1 MWTMNTYDELKS
13 DLLNVGEVF
22 LELLGKAGALSGV
35 AGESFNH
42 WKNTVAGIS
51 RQISEDLVRVAVVGP
66 IKSGKSTFVNA
77 LFRDDFLKRGA
88 GVITSIVTRIRCGQ
102 DLTARLCFKSWDEV
116 NRDIEQG
123 LAFLPSFKPESDD
136 FRFDLRKESHRELL
150 AKTLDSLTT
159 DQLITH
165 DTRNVT
171 SVLLTSYLAGYDRV
185 KDIICPD
192 ETVKE
197 YGSDSFSEH
206 RLFAGDEILAVYIKD
221 IQLEIRSNVLD
232 GSIEIADCQGSDSP
246 NPLHLAMIQ
255 DYLAVTHFI
264 VYVVSSRTGLRQADI
279 RFLTMIRDMGIM
291 GNMLFAVNCDVSE
304 HESFEDFN
312 RLLAKIR
319 SEIALIIPD
328 PVVFTISALY
338 HLFSDRRDAGAVLSK
353 KDETRLGQWE
363 TETEFTGLSR
373 SERERFESVLHDK
386 LTRER
391 YTLLLGNHV
400 ERMALVAE
408 GLSQWAAMNRDL
420 LSRDSDSAED
430 IIRKIVKNQDKTRK
444 VSDMIRSTLDGAVK
458 KVTDD
463 IRRDVDTFF
472 DDRSGDILAGIDQF
486 IVAFEPSYD
495 SYYESG
501 VVAGLNQNLYLV
513 YQDFKTALDGFITES
528 VTPKLVGF
536 VKKQEEKILA
546 DLDQMT
552 KPYANMVENALKDYG
567 HAMGEFGIEMVIP
580 DRETMG
586 SIPDLETLKS
596 MVNLKYQPA
605 AQMMTYSA
613 RVRVEA
619 LLKFGMYNF
628 VSWLKKVFRKK
639 AMDRRSDQVQALKDG
654 LAALKRET
662 LRNVRS
668 HFISYRENIKFQYFF
683 KLTDAVANAFFD
695 LHTARFQAYV
705 SDLETL
711 AAMIRDKKLNKE
723 TVLADLADLESKVGA
738 LKTGIAGLKGRITD
752 L

>member
-1 MWTMNTYDELKS
+1 MNNYDELKAS
-13 DLLNVGEVF
+13 LLNAGVQF
-22 LELLGKAGALSGV
+22 LELLEKAGALSGIS
-35 AGESFNH
+35 GEAFGN
-42 WKNTVAGIS
+42 WKNTVTGIS

-66 IKSGKSTFVNA
+66 IKSGKSTFVNS

-102 DLTARLCFKSWDEV
+102 DLKASLCFKSFDEV

-123 LAFLPSFKPESDD
+123 LSFFPAWKPESED
-136 FRFDLRKESHRELL
+136 FRFDLRKESHRSMLQNTL
-150 AKTLDSLTT
+150 ASLTT
-159 DQLITH
+159 EQLITN
-165 DTRNVT
+165 DTRSVT

-185 KDIICPD
+185 KDIIGPD
-192 ETVKE
+192 ETVIH
-197 YGSDSFSEH
+197 YGSDSFLDH

-221 IQLEIRSNVLD
+221 IQLEIHSSVLD

-279 RFLTMIRDMGIM
+279 RFLSMIRDMGIM
-291 GNMLFAVNCDVSE
+291 GNMMFVVNCDVSE
-304 HESFEDFN
+304 HESFDDFK
-312 RLLAKIR
+312 RLLDKIR
-319 SEIALIIPD
+319 SEISLIIPD
-328 PVVFTISALY
+328 PVVFTVSALY
-338 HLFSDRRDAGAVLSK
+338 HLFKARKESENAGNLSK
-353 KDETRLGQWE
+353 KDETRLQQWE
-363 TETEFTGLSR
+363 AETEFTALSIA
-373 SERERFESVLHDK
+373 ERERFEHVLHDK

-391 YTLLLGNHV
+391 YALLLGNHA
-400 ERMALVAE
+400 ERLNLVAS
-408 GLSQWAAMNRDL
+408 GLSQWASMNREI
-420 LSRDSDSAED
+420 LSKDSTSADD
-430 IIRKIVKNQDKTRK
+430 IIRKISRNQEKTRK
-444 VSDMIRSTLDGAVK
+444 VSAMIRSTLDGAVK

-463 IRRDVDTFF
+463 IRRSVDDFF
-472 DDRSGDILAGIDQF
+472 DERSGDIMAGIDQF
-486 IVAFEPSYD
+486 IMTFEPSFD

-501 VVAGLNQNLYLV
+501 AVSGINQNLYLV

-528 VTPKLVGF
+528 VTPRLVGF
-536 VKKQEEKILA
+536 MKKEEERILA

-552 KPYANMVENALKDYG
+552 RPYAGMVENALKDYG
-567 HAMGEFGIEMVIP
+567 HAMGDFGIEMVIP

-586 SIPDLETLKS
+586 AIPDLETLKS

-605 AQMMTYSA
+605 AQMMNYSA

-619 LLKFGMYNF
+619 FLKFGLYNF
-628 VSWLKKVFRKK
+628 VSWLKKVFKKK
-639 AMDRRSDQVQALKDG
+639 AMNRQSDQVQALKDS
-654 LAALKRET
+654 LVTLKRET
-662 LRNVRS
+662 LKNVHS

-711 AAMIRDKKLNKE
+711 AALIRDKKLNKD
-723 TVLADLADLESKVGA
+723 TVLDGLLAIEQDVGQVRDSILA
-738 LKTGIAGLKGRITD
+738 MKEKIAGL
-752 L
+752 